1 MWVAYIIFHLLLRT
15 CMLLQTFLSCFVC
28 VWEAT
33 VPPRNLS
40 HSSIHVSPCDSIT
53 IRQVIQGMEA
63 NIQATIIGSIYPQ
76 YMYASASKLELVAGA
91 ARCGVPSST
100 LNATNVWESRN
111 LALGFPVILGYE
123 SVEAIRARYTS

>member
-1 MWVAYIIFHLLLRT
+1 MGCIHHFSFIIENLYASSDFLR
-15 CMLLQTFLSCFVC
+15 CFVC

-53 IRQVIQGMEA
+53 IREVIHGMEA
-63 NIQATIIGSIYPQ
+63 NIQAAIIGSIYPQ